1 MFQIDS
7 MNKLQARFASLPGI
21 GPKSAMRLAY
31 HIIEMPADDVK
42 EFSRELYHA
51 RLSVRICDVCGNLCE
66 GEKCYVCADDTRDTS
81 TVCVV
86 RDARDVAAFERVR
99 DYRGVYHVLG
109 GTIAPLEGV
118 GPDDIAIASLL
129 ERVNAGGINEIILA
143 TNPDVQGEAT
153 AIYIHRLLTPLGINV
168 TRIAHG
174 IPVGGELE
182 YTDEVTLLR
191 ALEGRRRYD

>member
-7 MNKLQARFASLPGI
+7 MNKLAERFASLPGI

-31 HIIEMPADDVK
+31 HIIDLPADEVK
-42 EFSRELYHA
+42 EFSRELYLA
-51 RLSVRICDVCGNLCE
+51 RLSVRICSVCGNLCE
-66 GEKCYVCADDTRDTS
+66 GEVCYICSDDTRDRG

-86 RDARDVAAFERVR
+86 RDARDVAAFERLK

-109 GTIAPLEGV
+109 GTIAPLEGI
-118 GPDDIAIASLL
+118 GPDDIAIAPLL
-129 ERVNAGGINEIILA
+129 KRVSEGNLDEIILA

-153 AIYIHRLLTPLGINV
+153 AVYIHRLLSPMGIKV

-182 YTDEVTLLR
+182 YTDEITLLR
-191 ALEGRRRYD
+191 ALEGRRGY